1 MKELLQDELVRIR
14 HTSVTAKEFPLEDI
28 EYTPRYEEIRGTAAS
43 VRLDSLIALAF
54 SSSRTKLSGLIEA
67 ARVFVN
73 GRLITSNGYQPKEG
87 DIISVRGMGKFRFAE
102 EGGRTKKNRQCIVLH
117 KYI

>member
-1 MKELLQDELVRIR
+1 MDAV
-14 HTSVTAKEFPLEDI
+14 D
-28 EYTPRYEEIRGTAAS
+28 YTPGYEEIRGTAAS

-67 ARVFVN
+67 GKVFVN

-102 EGGRTKKNRQCIVLH
+102 EGGRTRKNRQCIILH

>member
-1 MKELLQDELVRIR
+1 MATTRLM
-14 HTSVTAKEFPLEDI
+14 PLHVGQRR
-28 EYTPRYEEIRGTAAS
+28 TVGTA
-43 VRLDSLIALAF
+43 IAAIIDYVENPGK
-54 SSSRTKLSGLIEA
+54 TD
-67 ARVFVN
+67 N